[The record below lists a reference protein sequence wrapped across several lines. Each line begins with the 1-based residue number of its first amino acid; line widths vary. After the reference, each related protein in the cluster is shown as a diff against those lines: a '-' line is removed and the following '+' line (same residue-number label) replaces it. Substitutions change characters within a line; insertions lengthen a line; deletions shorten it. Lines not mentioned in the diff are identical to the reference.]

1 MYQEQSRAAGE
12 SFFSFPAVARR
23 LRDPLLAGTYAA
35 TLVGMTGMVLLAVI
49 GVGTSLL
56 MWLIREKVS
65 ASMAGIKYIDPARM
79 PFMISM
85 NLLEVAVMA
94 VVGFFFLG
102 HLRKLIK
109 SVADGDAFGQ
119 DNARR
124 LTWMGWLTLAA
135 NVLAMNVGGFGTWF
149 AVLTHP
155 QNPEFAAN
163 PQSLAFNPSGWLL
176 ALVLFILARVF
187 KQGAS
192 MNLDLE
198 GTV

>member
-1 MYQEQSRAAGE
+1 MFQDQGLAKRNP
-12 SFFSFPAVARR
+12 FFSFPAMMRR
-23 LRDPLLAGTYAA
+23 LRDPLLIATYAA
-35 TLVGMTGMVLLAVI
+35 TVVGMTGMILLTIIAA
-49 GVGTSLL
+49 GTSLW
-56 MWLIREKVS
+56 MWTIRSQVS
-65 ASMAGIKYIDPARM
+65 AWMAGIKYIDPAKM

-85 NLLEVAVMA
+85 NLLEAAVMGI
-94 VVGFFFLG
+94 VGFFFLG
-102 HLRKLIK
+102 QLRKLLEG
-109 SVADGDAFGQ
+109 VANGDPFGS

-124 LTWMGWLTLAA
+124 LTVMGWLTLAA

-155 QNPEFAAN
+155 QNPVTVIN
-163 PQSLAFNPSGWLL
+163 PQSLGFNPTGWLL